1 MKKKNVET
9 KVITIMMAASMA
21 ASICPAVPALAV
33 TKNQVAAD
41 GPYTKTAHVTKT
53 EEDVD
58 DNWNEY
64 DVEVTLSVEDGKLKD
79 ISVSPKNGY
88 DSGNDS
94 YFNKA
99 YNKSKG
105 IKTKLAGTDAT
116 EDSINSWDT
125 VSGATRTS
133 KAIKEAALEAIQSA
147 PEASVAV
154 TVDTTS
160 LEAFIKSAEALTE
173 SDYTADSWSALKT
186 ALASAKTALSEK
198 KSQDAVD
205 KAASDLNTAIQGL
218 KKAEVT
224 TESYVLMNIP
234 YAAFY
239 ESDGVTSVDSVSS
252 ATLNKTRNSNLA
264 AGSYHVDPNGSDIT
278 GITFPVKISNLEALK
293 NYTQITDKSS
303 VSITV
308 TNKGKTS
315 TTEYKGKDAL
325 FESASYS
332 Y

>member
-1 MKKKNVET
+1 M
-9 KVITIMMAASMA
+9 
-21 ASICPAVPALAV
+21 
-33 TKNQVAAD
+33 
-41 GPYTKTAHVTKT
+41 
-53 EEDVD
+53 
-58 DNWNEY
+58 
-64 DVEVTLSVEDGKLKD
+64 
-79 ISVSPKNGY
+79 
-88 DSGNDS
+88 
-94 YFNKA
+94 
-99 YNKSKG
+99 
-105 IKTKLAGTDAT
+105 
-116 EDSINSWDT
+116 
-125 VSGATRTS
+125 
-133 KAIKEAALEAIQSA
+133 
-147 PEASVAV
+147 
-154 TVDTTS
+154 DTTS

-205 KAASDLNTAIQGL
+205 KAASDLDTAIQGL

-252 ATLNKTRNSNLA
+252 ATLNKTRNSGLA
-264 AGSYHVDPNGSDIT
+264 AGSCHASSERERTLQVLLSRLRL
-278 GITFPVKISNLEALK
+278 SNLEALK
-293 NYTQITDKSS
+293 NYTQITNESS

-332 Y
+332 YYILSEAPSYYKEATVNADGTLSFSEVKGASKTTLSNVTSEFTTNTKVWRLSIEFR